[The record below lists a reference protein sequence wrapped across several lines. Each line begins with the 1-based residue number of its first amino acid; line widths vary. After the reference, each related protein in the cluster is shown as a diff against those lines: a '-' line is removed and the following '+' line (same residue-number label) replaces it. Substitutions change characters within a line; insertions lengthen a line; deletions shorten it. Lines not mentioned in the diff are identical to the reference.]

1 MKTLFIIIA
10 WVLLSVVS
18 FAQEYKDPFPDS
30 RAPYRFRIYEREVL
44 EAKGI
49 DTIVMYHVVKKYNLV
64 WRQGVYPFNGD
75 TTNLIYIG
83 QELELLSCDTNLYL
97 SYPAYLRRDTIYVLP
112 TIEGF
117 NEWKLERGY
126 K

>member
-1 MKTLFIIIA
+1 MLFSA
-10 WVLLSVVS
+10 VS
-18 FAQEYKDPFPDS
+18 FAQEYKDPFPDT

-44 EAKGI
+44 KAKEI
-49 DTIVMYHVVKKYNLV
+49 DTIETYHVVKKYNLV

-75 TTNLIYIG
+75 TTGLIYIG
-83 QELELLSCDTNLYL
+83 RELELLSCDTNIYL
-97 SYPAYLRRDTIYVLP
+97 VSPAYIRKDTVYVLP

-117 NEWKLERGY
+117 EKWKLERGY